1 MGYSTLAL
9 TRHARRAVGLGC
21 GRLRVVKASEESM
34 ASRSITAMMIA
45 RCLSEMASVC
55 RGVRPLPGW
64 EQSDLSDPTGGV
76 SYLRNRTLV
85 RGHKSTDLG
94 GVAQVQRFFHL
105 GPADAKTARPTGWN
119 VA

>member
-21 GRLRVVKASEESM
+21 GRLRVVKASEERM
-34 ASRSITAMMIA
+34 ASRSITAMMVA

-55 RGVRPLPGW
+55 WGVRPPSRMGTIGPERPHW
-64 EQSDLSDPTGGV
+64 GV
-76 SYLRNRTLV
+76 SCLRNRTPL

-94 GVAQVQRFFHL
+94 GVAQVQSFFHL
-105 GPADAKTARPTGWN
+105 DPADAKTVIHIGRN